1 MRRRAP
7 VLRDGTHVILE
18 AARIGAR
25 CKQLIEVL
33 EVAVVGSEEQILV
46 MAPHMMSVA
55 L

>member
-7 VLRDGTHVILE
+7 ILRDGTYPILE

-25 CKQLIEVL
+25 CKQLIEVV
-33 EVAVVGSEEQILV
+33 EVAGVGGLEQ
-46 MAPHMMSVA
+46 MMSVA